1 MYLTWHDSY
10 SVGYDPIDA
19 QHQNL
24 FAISNRLADATE
36 KADGANDDDLRPI
49 IAELLAYTR
58 THFADE
64 ERLMAKAGYPDL
76 AQHRAVH
83 VVFENQ
89 MRALETQV
97 SKGEVRAVASVL
109 PQLLNDWLLD
119 HIATTDQRYRSHVHP
134 EMDGA

>member
-1 MYLTWHDSY
+1 MYLVWHDSY
-10 SVGYDPIDA
+10 SVGYGPIDA

-24 FAISNRLADATE
+24 FAISNRLTDAVE
-36 KADGANDDDLRPI
+36 KAEGANDDDLRPI

-64 ERLMAKAGYPDL
+64 EQLMAKAGYPDL
-76 AQHRAVH
+76 AQHHAVH

-89 MRALETQV
+89 MRELEAQV
-97 SKGEVRAVASVL
+97 KKGEVRAVALAL

-134 EMDGA
+134 EMASA